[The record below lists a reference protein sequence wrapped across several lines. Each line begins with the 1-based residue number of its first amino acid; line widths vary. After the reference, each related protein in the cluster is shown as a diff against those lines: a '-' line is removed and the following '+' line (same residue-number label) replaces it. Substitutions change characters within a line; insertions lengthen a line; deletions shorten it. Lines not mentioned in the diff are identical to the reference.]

1 MRPRASEHGESYLT
15 KATPRR
21 WPSFSPERRRRNK
34 VEPTLPPVVFQLFEG
49 ALLVR
54 TEELQAEYGL
64 PTGLNDG
71 VGEERPGGTRGI
83 GRCR

>member
-1 MRPRASEHGESYLT
+1 M
-15 KATPRR
+15 
-21 WPSFSPERRRRNK
+21 
-34 VEPTLPPVVFQLFEG
+34 EPTLPPVVFQLFEG